1 MVGSRGG
8 VKCLVATKWREASG
22 LRVDM
27 AVGNARAAYIDCVH
41 AFGTMRESMH
51 AAEAA
56 RRHRGEDG
64 GVRRPACRTDRALWM
79 TYGRAMD

>member
-1 MVGSRGG
+1 MAGVVRQGLDANKVGVEQGR
-8 VKCLVATKWREASG
+8 RDD
-22 LRVDM
+22 LRVWI
-27 AVGNARAAYIDCVH
+27 ARAAYIHGVH

-64 GVRRPACRTDRALWM
+64 GVRRPACRTGRALWM
-79 TYGRAMD
+79 TYGRAMDL